1 MALLVV
7 RMELLKR
14 LCSPKHGIAEPD
26 FVTPIGGDVHVYG
39 VSREGEIREYVK
51 HRGDVR
57 IRRPGRKP
65 GTA

>member
-1 MALLVV
+1 MALLV
-7 RMELLKR
+7 M
-14 LCSPKHGIAEPD
+14 
-26 FVTPIGGDVHVYG
+26 PIGGDVHVYG